1 MHTHLRRFLSLSL
14 IAIFT
19 LIVSQTS
26 QGQNLIVDPGFES
39 GTTAPN
45 PNPTGVPGWAFFAGA
60 GEPPDPN
67 AHSGIFSC
75 YMNGAPGG
83 YYVPGAYEVF
93 AASPGQTYTFS
104 GWVYT
109 PNALVA
115 GSNDFAIL
123 QISYT
128 TGAPPSNY
136 AGGTLQAA
144 FGVNLGTP
152 GTTPNVIPPG
162 TVPLPQGVWTHAS
175 VTATAPAG
183 TNSMGVYLLNINAD
197 ANAFFYFDDTSLVLN
212 KPGDF
217 NLDGHVNAA
226 DIPAMEA
233 ALANPAAYEAQN
245 HLAQGTI
252 NNGGTQ
258 VPSASP
264 AATFAALA
272 NVNGSGVTN
281 GAQLQSL
288 LNLLKTGNGSLNTVP
303 EPSSLVLLA
312 LAGLGLMAAKKRLSA

>member
-1 MHTHLRRFLSLSL
+1 MPAQLKRFLSLSL
-14 IAIFT
+14 IGIFT
-19 LIVSQTS
+19 LVMSQVSW
-26 QGQNLIVDPGFES
+26 GQNQIVDPGFEL
-39 GTTAPN
+39 GITANN
-45 PNPTGVPGWAFFAGA
+45 PNPSGAPGWAFFAGA
-60 GEPPDPN
+60 GEPFDPN
-67 AHSGIFSC
+67 AHSGSFSC
-75 YMNGAPGG
+75 YMDGAPGG
-83 YYVPGAYEVF
+83 YYVPGAYQVF
-93 AASPGQTYTFS
+93 AASPGQTYTLS

-144 FGVNLGTP
+144 FGVNVGTP
-152 GTTPNVIPPG
+152 GLTPNVIPPG
-162 TVPLPQGVWTHAS
+162 TVLLPQGVWTYTS

-183 TNSMGVYLLNINAD
+183 TNSMGAYLLNINAD
-197 ANAFFYFDDTSLVLN
+197 SNAFFLFDDTSLVLN

-226 DIPAMEA
+226 DISVMEA
-233 ALANPAAYEAQN
+233 ALANPSAYEAQN

-252 NNGGTQ
+252 MNGTVN

-272 NVNGSGVTN
+272 NVNGSGVIN
-281 GAQLQSL
+281 GGQVQAL
-288 LNLLKTGNGSLNTVP
+288 LNQLKTGGGTTTVVP
-303 EPSSLVLLA
+303 EPSSFILLA
-312 LAGLGLMAAKKRLSA
+312 LAGLGLAGAKKRFSA